1 MIQPDEAM
9 NLTEMRAYVKGF
21 EDARNAMFDATDKF
35 YRSNKTD
42 QNRREEVELMAIKPI
57 LFNTEMVRAILDGWK
72 TCKSTEMR

>member
-1 MIQPDEAM
+1 MPIEYKEPIFNIFDEKNIQPDEAM

-42 QNRREEVELMAIKPI
+42 
-57 LFNTEMVRAILDGWK
+57 
-72 TCKSTEMR
+72 